1 MGFVTRKKKLLH
13 ANSARNSAV
22 VISPLLVALLKDI
35 KTKFAT
41 CSMSSFSQSVAEQ
54 ADLRLTFNYI
64 ACGCNSS

>member
-1 MGFVTRKKKLLH
+1 MFWMSNKENSFPTYTLISMPAIWDLSQEKKNLLH

-41 CSMSSFSQSVAEQ
+41 CSMSSQ
-54 ADLRLTFNYI
+54 
-64 ACGCNSS
+64 